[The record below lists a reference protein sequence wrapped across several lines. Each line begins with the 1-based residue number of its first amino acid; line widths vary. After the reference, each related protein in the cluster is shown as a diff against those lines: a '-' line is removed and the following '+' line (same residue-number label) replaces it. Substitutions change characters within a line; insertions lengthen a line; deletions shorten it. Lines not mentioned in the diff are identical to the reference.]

1 MPPPPR
7 SPTRIRTIW
16 SDISSIVDDEFNERL
31 DIPPSVYLMVIRKQ
45 ITLAEA
51 FILSV
56 LYEFTSNKRDCYM
69 TTGYLA
75 TRTGLSISGVEKTI
89 RSLEKKKLVLRQCES
104 RRKLTLSQS
113 LIEAALVD
121 KENRRHRFTMA
132 AAEHFPANSKG
143 PTDNRVPANS
153 KGTPRQ

>member
-7 SPTRIRTIW
+7 PPTKTRTIW
-16 SDISSIVDDEFNERL
+16 SDISTIVDEEFNERV
-31 DIPPSVYLMVIRKQ
+31 DVPPAIYLLIIRKQ
-45 ITLAEA
+45 ITLAES
-51 FILSV
+51 FVLSI
-56 LYEFTSNKRDCYM
+56 LYEFTSNRRDCYM

-75 TRTGLSISGVEKTI
+75 ARTGLSISGVEKTI
-89 RSLEKKKLVLRQCES
+89 RSLEKKKLVRRECKS

-113 LIEAALVD
+113 LIETAQVD
-121 KENRRHRFTMA
+121 KESRRHRFTMA

-153 KGTPRQ
+153 KGAPRQ